1 MITLDRAYR
10 LLDSGYSLATVDSN
24 KQGNFSWKDGQ
35 NKQIT
40 KEELAKR
47 YNYQGGITL
56 KDGREMNPTADIA
69 LITGFNGLEVID
81 IDLKV
86 FSTLPE
92 QNDFWNELHNY
103 IKDNIDDFELKFVI
117 YKTRNKGYHILYR
130 CDNPSGNT
138 KIAVLEGHKQ
148 AVIESRGVGGY
159 VIAYE
164 NKISKLDY
172 TEIQT
177 ISTQDRDLL
186 WQICKTFHYIAPSED
201 EPKNKKPHSEVKG
214 ITPWDDYNARH
225 TIWDVIS
232 DDFKVVRK
240 MAKHTIIVRHGASSS
255 TSGYVYNNSGCM
267 YLFSTGTIYP
277 HEKLLSPYAAFVY
290 KYHNGNFK
298 DATKELYNAGYGAR
312 VVKESKV
319 NESEIVIPKDT
330 LIFPIDIFPL
340 PIQNYIIQCNKT
352 LSNSIDYMGC
362 SMLWALSVSIGNSV
376 HIEVKKGWEE
386 IGCVWI
392 AIVGKAGLGKTPSI
406 NSIIKP
412 LLDINTREVKL
423 YLRHYDKWLKYS
435 KLSES
440 DKKNVE
446 HIEKPVNTQFIAND
460 ITLEA
465 LVNLHQES
473 KNSVGVFKDELNGW
487 FKDMNKYRAGSDLE
501 FWLSTWSGKSVSMN
515 RKTAGS
521 AFVDKPFLPV
531 LGGIQP
537 SILETF
543 YTSENKDNGFVD
555 RMLLTFPELQI
566 DDYNDLQME
575 YDVIQWYNDF
585 MTSFYDFIKSNYVMT
600 SMDNDILPCRALL
613 SEDARTEWKRIFNEI
628 SYTQNSDEENEYMKS
643 MLPKQKGYIP
653 RFALLIHM
661 FNSFANG
668 HHDLESMLLI
678 SKDSMLK
685 AEKLSKY
692 FIAMA
697 KKIKVNSIEMGIMK
711 EVINNSRGRNAKEK
725 FLEMYQGNPK
735 LNQGEAAELLGVSR
749 RTVVNWLKE
758 LRN

>member
-1 MITLDRAYR
+1 MITLDRCFR
-10 LLDSGYSLATVDSN
+10 LLDTGYSLATVDVN

-35 NKQIT
+35 NKAIDK
-40 KEELAKR
+40 KELERR
-47 YNYQGGITL
+47 YNYKGGIQL
-56 KDGREMNPTADIA
+56 KDGREMKPTADIA
-69 LITGFNGLEVID
+69 LITGYNGLEVID
-81 IDLKV
+81 VDLKV

-92 QNDFWNELHNY
+92 QNEFWNELYSY
-103 IKDNIDDFELKFVI
+103 IKDNIDDFDLKFVI

-130 CDNPSGNT
+130 CDNPTGNT

-148 AVIESRGVGGY
+148 AVIETRGVGGY
-159 VIAYE
+159 VIAYD

-172 TEIQT
+172 TEVQL
-177 ISTQDRDLL
+177 ISDNDRDLL
-186 WQICKTFHYIAPSED
+186 WQICKTFHYIAPAED
-201 EPKNKKPHSEVKG
+201 EPKTKQVSNEIKG
-214 ITPWDDYNARH
+214 ITTWDDYNAKH

-240 MAKHTIIVRHGASSS
+240 LAKHTIILRHGASSS
-255 TSGYVYNNSGCM
+255 TSGYVYSNSGCM

-277 HEKLLSPYAAFVY
+277 HEKLISPYAAYVY

-298 DATKELYNAGYGAR
+298 QATKELYNSGYGAR
-312 VVKESKV
+312 IVKEAKPI
-319 NESEIVIPKDT
+319 ETEIVIPKDK
-330 LIFPIDIFPL
+330 LVFPIDIFPS
-340 PIQNYIIQCNKT
+340 PIQNYIIQCNQT

-362 SMLWALSVSIGNSV
+362 SILWALSVSIGNSI

-386 IGCVWI
+386 ISCVWI

-423 YLRHYDKWLKYS
+423 YLKHYDKWVKYS
-435 KLSES
+435 KLTENE
-440 DKKNVE
+440 KKNVE
-446 HIEKPVNTQFIAND
+446 HIDKPINTQFIAND

-465 LVNLHQES
+465 LVNLHQDS

-555 RMLLTFPELQI
+555 RMLLTFPELQV
-566 DDYNDLQME
+566 DEYNELQMDYE
-575 YDVIQWYNDF
+575 VIQWYNDF
-585 MTSFYDFIKSNYVMT
+585 MTSFYDFIRSNYIHT
-600 SMDNDILPCRALL
+600 SLDNDVLPCKAIL
-613 SEDARTEWKRIFNEI
+613 SDEARQEWKRIFNDI
-628 SYTQNSDEENEYMKS
+628 SRIQNSDEENEYMKS

-653 RFALLIHM
+653 RFALLIHV
-661 FNSFANG
+661 FNSYANG
-668 HHDLESMLLI
+668 LTDIENLLLI
-678 SKDSMLK
+678 SKESMLK
-685 AEKLSKY
+685 AEQLSKY
-692 FIAMA
+692 FISMA
-697 KKIKVNSIEMGIMK
+697 KKIKINSLEIGNMK
-711 EVINNSRGRNAKEK
+711 EVINNAKGKSPKEK
-725 FLEMYQGNPK
+725 FMEMYQN
-735 LNQGEAAELLGVSR
+735 NQNVNRSEAAELLGVSR
-749 RTVVNWLKE
+749 RTIVNWLKE
-758 LRN
+758 IGN